1 MTVLTRTWAIL
12 IALTAVSLLAGRPGG
27 EGSIGLLGI
36 GLVLMAA
43 NFKADQILTHF
54 LGLQHAGSGW
64 RTLFRVIL
72 TLLGVA
78 IFGIYALT
86 PMIAAASR

>member
-1 MTVLTRTWAIL
+1 MTVLTRSWAIL
-12 IALTAVSLLAGRPGG
+12 MALTAISIWAGRPGD
-27 EGSIGLLGI
+27 EGSIGLFGI

-54 LGLQHAGSGW
+54 LGLERAGSGW
-64 RTLFRVIL
+64 RMMFRVML
-72 TLLGVA
+72 TLLGA
-78 IFGIYALT
+78 TIFGIYALA